1 MRVNRR
7 GNWLAETRDEFL
19 HGLAA
24 EAWSELSRAVVIE
37 RLCDRL
43 LDLKDEAEAEE
54 LLRAVRGLAHRLE
67 DWRLELWLQLV
78 LLTDRPVRK
87 REHLDLAGV
96 LRGLARKL
104 AAEYPDVTFDLPQE
118 LPVMGE
124 GRLLMF
130 LFILLFQAAVE
141 LGGEGAQLS
150 LRWERTRKYY
160 RYHLRC
166 TQARGGRPL
175 AESPQLPRLA
185 DEARRQGRLGRRL
198 TLCRKIIRYHGGRL
212 WLGDRD
218 DLEVF
223 FDLPAGQPPR
233 RRRAFTGAI
242 LGCALKIG

>member
-43 LDLKDEAEAEE
+43 LDLEDKAEAGEF
-54 LLRAVRGLAHRLE
+54 LRAVRGLAHRLE
-67 DWRLELWLQLV
+67 DWQLELWLQLV

-130 LFILLFQAAVE
+130 LFILLFQVAVE
-141 LGGEGAQLS
+141 LGGEGARLS
-150 LRWERTRKYY
+150 LRWGRTRKYY

-166 TQARGGRPL
+166 TQVRGGQSI
-175 AESPQLPRLA
+175 AESCQLSRSA
-185 DEARRQGRLGRRL
+185 DGTRRQGRLERRL
-198 TLCRKIIRYHGGRL
+198 DLCRKIIRYHGGRL
-212 WLGDRD
+212 WLGGRD

-233 RRRAFTGAI
+233 RRLTSAI
-242 LGCALKIG
+242 LGCASKIG

>member
-1 MRVNRR
+1 MRGKTVSD
-7 GNWLAETRDEFL
+7 RDEPL

-24 EAWSELSRAVVIE
+24 EAWSELSRAVAIE

-43 LDLKDEAEAEE
+43 LDFEDEAEAGE
-54 LLRAVRGLAHRLE
+54 LLRAIRGLARRLE

-87 REHLDLAGV
+87 REQLDLAGF
-96 LRGLARKL
+96 LRGLAREL
-104 AAEYPDVTFDLPQE
+104 AAECPNVNFDLPEE
-118 LPVMGE
+118 LPVVGE
-124 GRLLMF
+124 PQLLMF
-130 LFILLFQAAVE
+130 LFLLLVQTAAK
-141 LGGEGAQLS
+141 LGGEGRRRLS

-160 RYHLRC
+160 RYRLGC
-166 TQARGGRPL
+166 TQAGGERSAREPC
-175 AESPQLPRLA
+175 QLSRSA
-185 DEARRQGRLGRRL
+185 DGTRRQGRLERRL
-198 TLCRKIIRYHGGRL
+198 KLCRGIIRCHGGRL

-233 RRRAFTGAI
+233 QRRAFTGAI